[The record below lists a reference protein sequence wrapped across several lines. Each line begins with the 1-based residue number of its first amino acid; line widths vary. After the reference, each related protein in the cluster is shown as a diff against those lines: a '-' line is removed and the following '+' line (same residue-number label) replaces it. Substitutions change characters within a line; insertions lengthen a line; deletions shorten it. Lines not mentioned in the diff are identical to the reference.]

1 MSKVEHLSAVAAVNV
16 VLPLFTR
23 PWRTADALADD
34 LRLRS
39 HVAPQ
44 LAVCLLA
51 TP

>member
-1 MSKVEHLSAVAAVNV
+1 MSKVEQLSAVVAADEMP
-16 VLPLFTR
+16 PLVTR
-23 PWRTADALADD
+23 PWRTADAPADD